1 MKYRLTGVAVAMIA
15 AMALSTPVQAHDTNM
30 MNGGMMAHGN
40 MQGHQMPMMGQGM
53 MMPQMMRG
61 HHGGHGSGASRH
73 MGMGSDASRHMG
85 MGSGMPGGGY
95 GIRAERELDV
105 SSVTKVLA
113 GKLAWTGNTRL
124 KVGKVE
130 EKDDDTI
137 IAEIVT
143 LDGSLVDRLAVHRRS
158 GAMRRLP

>member
-1 MKYRLTGVAVAMIA
+1 M
-15 AMALSTPVQAHDTNM
+15 
-30 MNGGMMAHGN
+30 
-40 MQGHQMPMMGQGM
+40 
-53 MMPQMMRG
+53 
-61 HHGGHGSGASRH
+61 H
-73 MGMGSDASRHMG
+73 MGGTA
-85 MGSGMPGGGY
+85 GMPGGGY

-105 SSVTKVLA
+105 AAVSKVLT
-113 GKLAWTGNTRL
+113 GKLAWTGNARL